1 MGNTTLPD
9 DPPVGEYRLF
19 DRVLGPLPAGSYK
32 IEIEQNI
39 ASEQGTVSRYF
50 DVTGPRWGLEATEV
64 HAVFPPRNE
73 QNATTDSYIP
83 FITLQRRSLP
93 WERVVLLNGETPQDF
108 RSYNQMNNNEEW
120 NEPRKYPWVA
130 LLVFTEEELT
140 NGETFGIYKGDEGL
154 CLVDTKDSIPGIF
167 SHWNQAK
174 RNGFGIDS
182 SMNQMIVDAV
192 RVESSILR
200 SITPRFEELM
210 LLSHAR
216 QVNPQDKEQCGSDE
230 DGWFSIVLS
239 NRVLKPDQ
247 TYHAC
252 LVSLEGRLSENIL
265 PTDPQIDRTVT
276 SKAPLQAK
284 HAASMLMA
292 NIGLPRLGNKNKA
305 PEQKSCKHGKNPTTC
320 NQCSPSFT
328 NLVLLHH
335 WSFNS
340 SQTNGDFQAC
350 MENLK
355 VRVESSSRKDVKK
368 GDIISIT
375 EVDSQKDT
383 IEPMLL
389 GTDSVPGMTANSY
402 LSTEMHGSDGLSED
416 VLYRGPL
423 VAFSEQ
429 RDVKEK
435 PYANSDAAMAII
447 SELAIWDISHASA
460 FELGRLLALGDGK
473 FMKAMKSWVANDI
486 KQDQR
491 EVVEKIIDEKGFSV
505 SLLNQ
510 RLESIK
516 EESTIRMV
524 RESRLKLSVSIPE
537 TSRGDL
543 GADLEENYNQYSTQ
557 NGGESN
563 G

>member
-1 MGNTTLPD
+1 
-9 DPPVGEYRLF
+9 
-19 DRVLGPLPAGSYK
+19 
-32 IEIEQNI
+32 
-39 ASEQGTVSRYF
+39 
-50 DVTGPRWGLEATEV
+50 
-64 HAVFPPRNE
+64 
-73 QNATTDSYIP
+73 
-83 FITLQRRSLP
+83 
-93 WERVVLLNGETPQDF
+93 
-108 RSYNQMNNNEEW
+108 
-120 NEPRKYPWVA
+120 
-130 LLVFTEEELT
+130 
-140 NGETFGIYKGDEGL
+140 
-154 CLVDTKDSIPGIF
+154 
-167 SHWNQAK
+167 
-174 RNGFGIDS
+174 
-182 SMNQMIVDAV
+182 
-192 RVESSILR
+192 
-200 SITPRFEELM
+200 
-210 LLSHAR
+210 
-216 QVNPQDKEQCGSDE
+216 
-230 DGWFSIVLS
+230 
-239 NRVLKPDQ
+239 
-247 TYHAC
+247 
-252 LVSLEGRLSENIL
+252 
-265 PTDPQIDRTVT
+265 
-276 SKAPLQAK
+276 
-284 HAASMLMA
+284 MA
-292 NIGLPRLGNKNKA
+292 NIGLPRLGNNKEA
-305 PEQKSCKHGKNPTTC
+305 TEQKSCRHGKNPTTC
-320 NQCSPSFT
+320 NQCNQSSSSPGQSFT

-355 VRVESSSRKDVKK
+355 VRVESSSRKDVKN

-491 EVVEKIIDEKGFSV
+491 EVVEKIIDEKGFSL

-524 RESRLKLSVSIPE
+524 RESRLQLSVSIPE
-537 TSRGDL
+537 TSRKDL